1 MYSKTNHWYEATNLS
16 LACLLLPRDPEHK
29 AGNMSSWWGPT
40 WISVRCRGKK
50 EWTSSPVGSAQTQ
63 RRAQMKSPTS
73 ATPTHPC
80 QVKTIPS
87 DVYPADRQTG
97 SSHASYYAPPVRGP
111 ARQPT
116 FLSALRD
123 LILSE
128 ISTFVYSFSFGL
140 QSLSPRPRVAPVS
153 SILPPPAQRGALAST
168 APPPV
173 DDRGQAFPGACLS
186 VLSPSQW
193 GGNDLE
199 EACPGFV

>member
-1 MYSKTNHWYEATNLS
+1 
-16 LACLLLPRDPEHK
+16 
-29 AGNMSSWWGPT
+29 MSSWWGPT

-87 DVYPADRQTG
+87 DLQIDRQAARMPAIMHHLSGAQQG
-97 SSHASYYAPPVRGP
+97 SQLFSLPFVIWSCQKYQHLSTRSVSGFSPCPLAPGWHLSH
-111 ARQPT
+111 
-116 FLSALRD
+116 
-123 LILSE
+123 
-128 ISTFVYSFSFGL
+128 
-140 QSLSPRPRVAPVS
+140 
-153 SILPPPAQRGALAST
+153 LPPPAQRGALAST

-193 GGNDLE
+193 GGSDLE
-199 EACPGFV
+199 EACPGCV